1 MSKESDIFEVSEV
14 PDITTVTRK
23 DKNIKTENKESKEG
37 SKNNQ
42 KSQEIDSNLKKLND
56 DQIQF
61 LNSIK
66 NNNQINKNEINK
78 NEINRNEMN
87 KVSIN
92 KTDVT
97 LLLNILKVVAQRGG
111 FILEEFEI
119 IGGLNKRLLELNK

>member
-1 MSKESDIFEVSEV
+1 MSKESEILEISEV
-14 PDITTVTRK
+14 TKK
-23 DKNIKTENKESKEG
+23 DNNLKTQSKESKEG
-37 SKNNQ
+37 SLNNE
-42 KSQEIDSNLKKLND
+42 KGKETDLNLKKLND

-66 NNNQINKNEINK
+66 NKNEMNKNEM
-78 NEINRNEMN
+78 NRNEMN

-119 IGGLNKRLLELNK
+119 IGGLNKRLNELNK